1 MEKLMLKNNNYS
13 LKEGIKI
20 YNSLDL
26 TTGEVISFY
35 KDDPFPNYE
44 LSDDKLTILEKGNK
58 NLFTSSLKKFIGY
71 NKKILE
77 VGAGTCQLSNY
88 LSIGN
93 NNQIT
98 AFDANLSSLKTGRD
112 FAKKNGIK
120 NVDFVC
126 GDIFDNHFNDEYFD
140 IILCNGVLHHTKDT
154 FGAMK
159 SVSKALKKNGIILV
173 GLYNKFGRAR
183 TFFRKYMYKIFGKRY
198 LLVFD
203 PVLRK
208 TDKNSIKKIDAWI
221 KDQYTHPV
229 ERSHTFD
236 EVLDNFKTNNLNF
249 FNSFPSCDFF
259 NEIEDDQDITSLFK
273 KGKEGKKIDRIL
285 AQIFMIFNRQGGEG
299 GLYIF
304 LGQKKN

>member
-1 MEKLMLKNNNYS
+1 MFKKNNYTIYD
-13 LKEGIKI
+13 GIKVFDCKDKI
-20 YNSLDL
+20 TDK
-26 TTGEVISFY
+26 VITFY

-44 LSDDKLTILEKGNK
+44 LFDNKLTILKKGDQ
-58 NLFTSSLKKFIGY
+58 NLFTANLKKFIGY
-71 NKKILE
+71 NKKVLE

-98 AFDANLSSLKTGRD
+98 AFDANLSSLRAGLN
-112 FAKKNGIK
+112 FAKKNEIR

-126 GDIFDNHFNDEYFD
+126 GDIFDNHFSENYFD

-154 FGAMK
+154 FGAMTQVIK
-159 SVSKALKKNGIILV
+159 SLKKNGILLV
-173 GLYNKFGRAR
+173 GLYNKYGRLR
-183 TFFRKYMYKIFGKRY
+183 TFFRKYLYKIFGKKY
-198 LLVFD
+198 LMIFD

-208 TDKNSIKKIDAWI
+208 TDSESIKKIDAWI

-236 EVLDNFKTNNLNF
+236 EVIENFRINNIEF
-249 FNSFPSCDFF
+249 YNSFPSCDFF
-259 NEIEDDQDITSLFK
+259 KNSDEQQDVSNLFEKGK
-273 KGKEGKKIDRIL
+273 KGSKIERLL
-285 AQIFMIFNRQGGEG
+285 AQICMVFNRQGDEG

-304 LGQKKN
+304 LGQKKD

>member
-1 MEKLMLKNNNYS
+1 MFKNSNYTV
-13 LKEGIKI
+13 KDGIKVF
-20 YNSLDL
+20 NSLDQV
-26 TTGEVISFY
+26 TGTVISFY

-44 LSDDKLTILEKGNK
+44 LSDNKFTILEKGDK
-58 NLFTSSLKKFIGY
+58 NLFTFNLKKFIGY

-77 VGAGTCQLSNY
+77 VGSGTCQLSNY

-98 AFDANLSSLKTGRD
+98 AFDANFSSLKTGFD

-126 GDIFDNHFNDEYFD
+126 GDIFDEHFKENYFD
-140 IILCNGVLHHTKDT
+140 VILCNGVLHHTKDT
-154 FGAMK
+154 FDALK
-159 SVSKALKKNGIILV
+159 RISKALKKDGILLV
-173 GLYNKFGRAR
+173 GLYNKFGRVR
-183 TFFRKYMYKIFGKRY
+183 TFFRKYIYKIFGKNY
-198 LLVFD
+198 LMIFD

-208 TDKNSIKKIDAWI
+208 TDKNSTKKINAWI

-236 EVLDNFKTNNLNF
+236 EVIKSFKNNNINF
-249 FNSFPSCDFF
+249 FNSYPSCDFF
-259 NEIEDDQDITSLFK
+259 SDTEGSQDVSSLFK
-273 KGKEGKKIDRIL
+273 KGKEGTKIDRVL
-285 AQIFMIFNRQGGEG
+285 AQISMIFNRQGDEG

>member
-1 MEKLMLKNNNYS
+1 MFKINNYTIH
-13 LKEGIKI
+13 EGIKI
-20 YNSLDL
+20 FNSSDKI
-26 TTGEVISFY
+26 TERVISFY

-44 LSDDKLTILEKGNK
+44 LSDNRHTILEKGNK
-58 NLFTSSLKKFIGY
+58 NLFTLNLKKFIGY
-71 NKKILE
+71 NKKVLE
-77 VGAGTCQLSNY
+77 VGSGTCQLSNY
-88 LSIGN
+88 LAIGN
-93 NNQIT
+93 TNQIT
-98 AFDANLSSLKTGRD
+98 AFDANFSSLKTGSD

-126 GDIFDNHFNDEYFD
+126 GDIFDDPFENEYFD

-159 SVSKALKKNGIILV
+159 IITKALKKDGILLV
-173 GLYNKFGRAR
+173 GLYNKFGRLR
-183 TFFRKYMYKIFGKRY
+183 TFLRKYLYKIFGKKY
-198 LLVFD
+198 LMLFD

-236 EVLDNFKTNNLNF
+236 EVINNFEINKINF
-249 FNSFPSCDFF
+249 YNSFPSCDFF
-259 NEIEDDQDITSLFK
+259 SDDNNQDASALFK
-273 KGKEGKKIDRIL
+273 KGNQGKKIDRIL
-285 AQIFMIFNRQGGEG
+285 AQISMIFNRQGDEG

-304 LGQKKN
+304 LGQKKS